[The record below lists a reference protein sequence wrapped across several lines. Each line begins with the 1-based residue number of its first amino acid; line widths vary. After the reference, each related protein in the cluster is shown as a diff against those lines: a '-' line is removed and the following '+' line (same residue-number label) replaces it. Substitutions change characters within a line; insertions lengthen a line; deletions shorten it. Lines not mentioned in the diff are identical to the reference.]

1 MSDLQDEYYVT
12 VRLDWH
18 KHRRQVLHKP
28 GLLTYRIQGD
38 IPRPSRGTTIFIYE
52 EGKVWLRE
60 TNSSLVWKK
69 QLEGFCEKRA

>member
-1 MSDLQDEYYVT
+1 MSTTLLCAWTGTNTGD
-12 VRLDWH
+12 
-18 KHRRQVLHKP
+18 KVLHKP
-28 GLLTYRIQGD
+28 GLLTYSIQGD

-69 QLEGFCEKRA
+69 QLEGFREKRA